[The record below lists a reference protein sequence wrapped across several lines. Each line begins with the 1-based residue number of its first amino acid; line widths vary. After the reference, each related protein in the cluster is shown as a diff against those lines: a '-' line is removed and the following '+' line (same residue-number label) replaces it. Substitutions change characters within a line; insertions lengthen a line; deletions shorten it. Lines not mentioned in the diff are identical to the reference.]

1 MKFLYGDEE
10 RFLLDRIKEL
20 NRNFDKEERV
30 KLLRMEVKKREKI
43 LRKRWKKYRYVISSD
58 DSNPCNV
65 ISILPPFVQAI
76 NLDLIFFGLTPESI
90 SYYIKYMLI
99 YNRNTTSTGS
109 TDLKV
114 LFFPQL

>member
-43 LRKRWKKYRYVISSD
+43 LRKRWKKYR
-58 DSNPCNV
+58 
-65 ISILPPFVQAI
+65 
-76 NLDLIFFGLTPESI
+76 
-90 SYYIKYMLI
+90 
-99 YNRNTTSTGS
+99 
-109 TDLKV
+109 
-114 LFFPQL
+114 